1 MCFAG
6 DQLTVRT
13 CLLLV
18 PPLEQPRSPVV
29 PAGVFTVTLK
39 LPGPGIMEDVM
50 VAVSWEWLVTTVA
63 RLAPLN
69 ITTEEDTKWLPVAVM
84 TKLGGSCEKTMF
96 VGEIELRTGTARAL
110 PQRGFSVLHPGRI
123 KSTTSHELRR
133 TIRQE
138 EGMYCKSETAVG
150 LSHLIPLAV
159 PGKLSNL
166 TVKRPAGCE
175 G

>member
-1 MCFAG
+1 
-6 DQLTVRT
+6 
-13 CLLLV
+13 
-18 PPLEQPRSPVV
+18 V

-39 LPGPGIMEDVM
+39 FPGAEIMEDVM

-63 RLAPLN
+63 RVAPLN
-69 ITTEEDTKWLPVAVM
+69 TTTEEETKWLPVAVM

-110 PQRGFSVLHPGRI
+110 PQRGFSVLHPGRS
-123 KSTTSHELRR
+123 KSTTRHELRR

-138 EGMYCKSETAVG
+138 EGMNCESETTIG
-150 LSHLIPLAV
+150 LSHLMPLAV
-159 PGKLSNL
+159 PRKLSNL
-166 TVKRPAGCE
+166 TVERPAGCE